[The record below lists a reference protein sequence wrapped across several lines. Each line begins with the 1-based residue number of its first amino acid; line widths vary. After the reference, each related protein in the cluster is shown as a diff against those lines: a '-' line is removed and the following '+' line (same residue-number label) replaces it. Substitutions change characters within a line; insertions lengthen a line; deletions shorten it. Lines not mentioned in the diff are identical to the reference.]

1 MFFAQATGNTPKC
14 DSPVQSQWYTPERDL
29 DNGADIKI
37 FLGDLPEISP
47 QTRKKMP
54 AWTSVNNIV
63 SRVDS
68 DKTQVGLLP
77 LVNAPAHESDTM
89 WNVIQRCLRAE
100 GEVGYP

>member
-47 QTRKKMP
+47 QTRKKCP
-54 AWTSVNNIV
+54 LGQV
-63 SRVDS
+63 STTLFLELIRI
-68 DKTQVGLLP
+68 KLK
-77 LVNAPAHESDTM
+77 
-89 WNVIQRCLRAE
+89 
-100 GEVGYP
+100 